1 MMLPLAGGNQHS
13 LLRAPDI
20 LMRAHALRT
29 PPELSFSARGHL
41 SAARSAPRAA
51 PRRVGAAAVTR
62 PLQARAAAALS
73 SLLLALSSTAGGGG
87 EATAAEPPVFVG
99 EYDDPSHPGCERRIE
114 RAGPCR
120 GSRRRCGLAVYGA
133 DPVPIAPGAKV
144 YHRSRVA

>member
-1 MMLPLAGGNQHS
+1 MPAAINHS

-51 PRRVGAAAVTR
+51 PRRVGAAAVAR